1 MNNEQNFRKAVLDVN
16 TLPKNILMAD
26 KERAFETYRKKE
38 DQFSESIDS
47 FNSSLDEYMLKFS

>member
-26 KERAFETYRKKE
+26 KERAFEIYRKKE

>member
-26 KERAFETYRKKE
+26 KERAF
-38 DQFSESIDS
+38 
-47 FNSSLDEYMLKFS
+47 